1 MRPRSSASHLDS
13 AIFLLPGGGANAL
26 VGNVGLGEVRLELCE
41 VGLTLLVL
49 LNLKGGVKARLL
61 EPVLNVPDVTGLN
74 RPPVLLGLFTVAALN
89 TDFLIDFINTRLE
102 HINLL
107 GLEYCR
113 GSARSS
119 LLSLR

>member
-74 RPPVLLGLFTVAALN
+74 GPPVLLGLFTVAALN
-89 TDFLIDFINTRLE
+89 TDFLIDIINTRLE

-119 LLSLR
+119 LLSFR

>member
-74 RPPVLLGLFTVAALN
+74 GPPVLLGLFTVAALN

>member
-26 VGNVGLGEVRLELCE
+26 VGNARLGEVRLELCE

-74 RPPVLLGLFTVAALN
+74 GPPVLLGLFTVAALN
-89 TDFLIDFINTRLE
+89 TDFLIDIINTRLE